1 MTFHI
6 GLVYSSREIMT
17 IGKGLFKRK
26 IIYIMFLLS
35 RKKQKKADEIW
46 RIRRSCI
53 EYKEHSIFL

>member
-1 MTFHI
+1 MTFRI

-26 IIYIMFLLS
+26 IIYIMFLLN
-35 RKKQKKADEIW
+35 RKKQTKTEEIW